1 MTNGNEGDEERA
13 YYDLNEKV
21 YPAFAPFYDLVA
33 LPITRLRRQV
43 VDLVGAVDGLKVLDV
58 ATGTGSQAL
67 AFAARGAEVV
77 GIDISEAMLRVAQRK
92 NHFATLAFR
101 RADATK
107 LPFSTAAFDVSVMSF
122 AAHEMPESVRERAL
136 REMARV
142 TRRDGKV
149 VVVDYGLP
157 RNPAGRWLVFHVVK
171 LYERD
176 HYAEFTHSDLPALL
190 RRCGIE
196 PIVDL
201 LALSGIARI
210 VVGSV

>member
-1 MTNGNEGDEERA
+1 MTTRNEVDEERA
-13 YYDLNEKV
+13 YYDLNKRV

-33 LPITRLRRQV
+33 LPVRRLRHQV
-43 VDLVGAVDGLKVLDV
+43 VELVGAVDGKRVLDV

-67 AFAARGAEVV
+67 AFAARGAEVEA
-77 GIDISEAMLRVAQRK
+77 IDISEAMLRVARRK
-92 NHFATLAFR
+92 NRFATLTFR

-107 LPFSTAAFDVSVMSF
+107 LPFSIAAFDVSAMSF
-122 AAHEMPESVRERAL
+122 AAHEMPETVRERAL

-142 TRRDGKV
+142 TQRGGKV
-149 VVVDYGLP
+149 VLVDYGLP
-157 RNPAGRWLVFHVVK
+157 RNTVGRWLVFHIVK

-176 HYAEFTHSDLPALL
+176 HYAEFVRSDLQALL

-196 PIVDL
+196 PIIDRPML
-201 LALSGIARI
+201 GGIARI